1 MLFLVLLKIPHLP
14 NKALLTRAAYSDLED
29 MLLGNEE
36 CLKWQMSLFPGGVFS
51 VYEKYCFATVNP
63 LCL

>member
-1 MLFLVLLKIPHLP
+1 MQNNVVVTLHARDAGVLDGAHLVPVVV
-14 NKALLTRAAYSDLED
+14 
-29 MLLGNEE
+29 GEE

-51 VYEKYCFATVNP
+51 VYEKYCFATVNR